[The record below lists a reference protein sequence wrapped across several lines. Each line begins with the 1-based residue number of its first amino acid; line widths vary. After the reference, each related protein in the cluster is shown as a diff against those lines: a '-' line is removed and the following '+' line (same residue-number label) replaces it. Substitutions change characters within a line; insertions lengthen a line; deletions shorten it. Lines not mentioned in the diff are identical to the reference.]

1 MTHIV
6 TSKSGLRFSKQPI
19 AHDQQPIHFKLLKD
33 TDQTIIGFGGAFTE
47 ASAYNLNRVN
57 KEARLNML
65 KAYFDP
71 VEGIGYKMGRI
82 AINSCD
88 FSLHTFDYVKPYDES
103 LESFDISR
111 ENEVIRLI
119 HDASN
124 ISGTPIDILASP
136 WSPPAWMKTN
146 ESMIKGGKLKQQYE
160 TLWAKY
166 MHRFVVEMR
175 QKGIH
180 VSKITMQN
188 EPMANQRWESCLY
201 DAKEEASLVK
211 QVALVFQSEG
221 TEIDIYVHDH
231 NRDFMFERT
240 QEMFKDET
248 VKQFVK
254 GIGFHWYGES
264 HFEEVKKTHEA
275 FPNHA
280 LLFTEGC
287 QEQGPHPHSYEVGER
302 YGLNMMHDFNHGTQ
316 GYIDWNLFLDM
327 TGGPNH
333 VSNLCSSPILV
344 DVFPETM
351 ILNPSYYYI
360 GHFSKYIKKDS
371 VRIKTTSTEVL
382 NVVFKTPDN
391 QFVVVLMNQNDD
403 EMNVSFECEQT
414 IYSVVLEAHSI
425 STIII

>member
-1 MTHIV
+1 MIHFV
-6 TSKSGLRFSKQPI
+6 TSQSGLRFSKKEITHERQ
-19 AHDQQPIHFKLLKD
+19 AIHFDVLNE

-57 KEARLNML
+57 EKAREDML

-71 VEGIGYKMGRI
+71 VEGIGYTLGRI

-88 FSLHTFDYVKPYDES
+88 FSLNTFDYVTPYDES
-103 LESFDISR
+103 LNSFDISR
-111 ENEVIRLI
+111 ENEVIKMI

-124 ISGTPIDILASP
+124 IAGQSIDILASP

-146 ESMIKGGKLKQQYE
+146 GLMIKGGKLKKEYE

-166 MHRFVVEMR
+166 IHRFVIEMR
-175 QKGIH
+175 KKSIQ

-211 QVALVFQSEG
+211 HVAHVFKSEN
-221 TEIDIYVHDH
+221 TEIEIFVHDH

-240 QEMFKDET
+240 QQMFEDEI
-248 VKQFVK
+248 VKELVK

-264 HFEEVKKTHEA
+264 HFEEVKKTHETY
-275 FPNHA
+275 PNHV

-302 YGLNMMHDFNHGTQ
+302 YGINIMHDLNHGTQ

-360 GHFSKYIKKDS
+360 GHFSKFITKDS
-371 VRIKTTSTEVL
+371 IRLKTTLVDVL

-391 QFVVVLMNQNDD
+391 QLVVVLMNEKDTD
-403 EMNVSFECEQT
+403 LKVSFKFQET
-414 IYSVVLEAHSI
+414 YYSIFLEAHSI
-425 STIII
+425 STIKI